1 MNVTRRGWAVVA
13 VVAFCLL
20 MGWEY
25 GARSLNALVAPL
37 VVVVLAAVLTVYR
50 ADQPSIDRH
59 PVDEGF
65 IGDRRTVGLSI
76 TADAPIAAS
85 VEDTVGDGLSVEDGA
100 NVAELTLADGSEFS
114 YEARLETRGVHEVGP
129 VTVTVRDVLGLV
141 RRRFE
146 GEIQS
151 QSQLNLGRNR
161 DRNQDREQVLVYPE
175 VYDLYGASRRDLQA
189 LDDAVRE
196 HNREEFDHLRE
207 YERGDS
213 LRDVHWKSTA
223 KRADGELVVKEFV
236 ADEDLGAVDLV
247 AESTPRRDDEMASA
261 AASVVTYLLEMGV
274 VVGVAAPDGSCPPR
288 SGYDHH
294 RSVLR
299 LLARTGAGEAT
310 DRERREADIL
320 VRADDEGTFVRI
332 DDREI
337 PFDRLCDD
345 ALRTAITGTGT
356 GTDAASDSGPGGPER
371 ETKTETESETGPDDG
386 TAGVTA

>member
-37 VVVVLAAVLTVYR
+37 IVVTLAAVLTVYR
-50 ADQPSIDRH
+50 ADQPSTERH
-59 PVDEGF
+59 PVKEGF
-65 IGDRRTVGLSI
+65 IGDRRTVGVSI
-76 TADAPIAAS
+76 TADTPIAAN
-85 VEDTVGDGLSVEDGA
+85 VEDTVGDGLSVRDGD
-100 NVAELTLADGSEFS
+100 NVGELTLAEGSEFS
-114 YEARLETRGVHEVGP
+114 YHVRLEKRGVHEVGP
-129 VTVTVRDVLGLV
+129 ATITVRDVLGLA

-146 GEIQS
+146 GES
-151 QSQLNLGRNR
+151 ESRLNLGQQ
-161 DRNQDREQVLVYPE
+161 DRDREQVLVYPE
-175 VYDLYGASRRDLQA
+175 VYDLHGASRRDLQA

-247 AESTPRRDDEMASA
+247 AESTPGRDDEMASA

-274 VVGVAAPDGSCPPR
+274 VVGVTAPNGSCPPR
-288 SGYDHH
+288 SGHDHH

-299 LLARTGAGEAT
+299 LLGRTGAGEAS

-320 VRADDEGTFVRI
+320 VRADEEGTIVRI
-332 DDREI
+332 DDQEI

-345 ALRTAITGTGT
+345 ALRTAITGTGA
-356 GTDAASDSGPGGPER
+356 GAGSDSGPDG
-371 ETKTETESETGPDDG
+371 SETGPDNG
-386 TAGVTA
+386 TPGVRA

>member
-13 VVAFCLL
+13 VVGFCLL

-37 VVVVLAAVLTVYR
+37 VVVMLAAAITVSR
-50 ADQPSIDRH
+50 ADRPSIDRH
-59 PVDEGF
+59 PVEEGF
-65 IGDRRTVGLSI
+65 IGDRRTIGLSI

-85 VEDTVGDGLSVEDGA
+85 VEDTVGDGLDVQDGD
-100 NVAELTLADGSEFS
+100 NVGDLTLAEDSDFS
-114 YEARLETRGVHEVGP
+114 YDARLEKRGVHEIGP
-129 VTVTVRDVLGLV
+129 ATITVRDVLGLAQ
-141 RRRFE
+141 RRFE
-146 GEIQS
+146 GGRDES
-151 QSQLNLGRNR
+151 ESQLNLGQT
-161 DRNQDREQVLVYPE
+161 QDRDQEQVRVLVYPK
-175 VYDLYGASRRDLQA
+175 VYDLHGASRRDLQA

-274 VVGVAAPDGSCPPR
+274 AVGVTAPDGSCPAR
-288 SGYDHH
+288 TGYDHH

-320 VRADDEGTFVRI
+320 VRADDDGTVVRI

-345 ALRTAITGTGT
+345 ALRTAITGGAGESGSDGSGIEGENET
-356 GTDAASDSGPGGPER
+356 GTDTD
-371 ETKTETESETGPDDG
+371 TESDG
-386 TAGVTA
+386 NSPGVTA